1 MLFFKSEIRNPKSTN
16 QNSRYHTAVNDLP
29 VILKLTERRCLIVGG
44 GKVALRR
51 AESLVSVGAIV
62 TVIAPTCDEQL
73 LAMNAVT
80 CQQRAFIESDLDDS
94 FLVIIATDDKAVN
107 DQINRLADAKNVLV
121 NRVDDPAAGDISI
134 PAHAHCGPVT
144 VAVHTNRISATAAAA
159 IRDSLLEHIDPAWP
173 ALLAAM
179 APYRTQLQKKV
190 SDTVLRQKL
199 LKQMADDQGLE
210 IIKTQGVMRYI
221 QYCES
226 LLADIGVPS
235 PGPIT
240 SKGTGGESER

>member
-1 MLFFKSEIRNPKSTN
+1 M
-16 QNSRYHTAVNDLP
+16 NDLP
-29 VILKLTERRCLIVGG
+29 VILKLTDRRCLIVGG

-62 TVIAPTCDEQL
+62 TVVAPSCDEQL
-73 LAMNAVT
+73 LAMDTVT
-80 CQQRAFIESDLDDS
+80 CQQRAFTESDLDNT
-94 FLVIIATDDKAVN
+94 FLAIIATDDKTVN
-107 DQINRLADAKNVLV
+107 DQINALADAKNVLV

-159 IRDSLLEHIDPAWP
+159 IRDCLLDHIDPAWP

-179 APYRTQLQKKV
+179 APYRTQLQEKV

-199 LKQMADDQGLE
+199 LKQMAGDQGFG
-210 IIKTQGVMRYI
+210 IIKSQGVMRYI

-235 PGPIT
+235 PGPMT
-240 SKGTGGESER
+240 SKQQAGSRPHE